1 MKFDFTVSV
10 EVSREQGKFAS
21 REDIAGKI
29 QEALDDANP
38 GNVEGDEGGE
48 YNVDSW
54 DVTEV
59 EVTDRRPKK

>member
-10 EVSREQGKFAS
+10 EVSRTQGKFAS
-21 REDIAGKI
+21 RDDIGEKI
-29 QEALDDANP
+29 REALDDANP
-38 GNVEGDEGGE
+38 GDIEGDEGGE

-59 EVTDRRPKK
+59 PQK